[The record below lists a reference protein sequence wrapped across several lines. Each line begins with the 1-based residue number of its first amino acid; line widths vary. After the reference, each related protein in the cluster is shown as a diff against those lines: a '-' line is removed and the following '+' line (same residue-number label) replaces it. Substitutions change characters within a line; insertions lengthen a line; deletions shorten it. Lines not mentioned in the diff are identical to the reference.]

1 MAVIQLP
8 LYGIDPERDAAVD
21 QVLAQVETNADVAWL
36 SHALSAVWWA
46 ASAYPAITTDEV
58 WRRISWTPREPRA
71 MGSVMKRAVREGWI
85 EPMREY
91 RKSKRTN
98 CNHRPVLVYRSR
110 IYREAA

>member
-1 MAVIQLP
+1 MALVQLS

-21 QVLAQVETNADVAWL
+21 RALAQVERNADEAWL
-36 SHALSAVWWA
+36 SHALNAVWYA

-71 MGSVMKRAVREGWI
+71 MGAVMRRAVREGWI
-85 EPMREY
+85 RPTKEY
-91 RKSKRTN
+91 QPSQRVG
-98 CNHRPVLVYRSR
+98 CNHRPVLVWASR